1 MATCVARWRRPAL
14 RADRFA
20 NHWRTDGRTA
30 NPTGISCSSL
40 AALAANR
47 AALASLVEDIL
58 VAPFDAQAAMAYGPL
73 RAAHKDCNR
82 DALDKLIASHV
93 VALGVTLA
101 TNNEA
106 DFASY
111 DAEDKVIVGRVQD
124 IDDII

>member
-1 MATCVARWRRPAL
+1 M
-14 RADRFA
+14 
-20 NHWRTDGRTA
+20 
-30 NPTGISCSSL
+30 
-40 AALAANR
+40 AANR

-82 DALDKLIASHV
+82 DKLIASHV
-93 VALGVTLA
+93 VALGVTPA